1 MSAYI
6 IRRMSFFAILFALLL
21 EQARPLSRNHPVHA
35 GLRAWAVSVRRQCDT
50 DADAGANPPWLAWL
64 GAVVLPALLS
74 SAVYWMLLHWV
85 GYLVALAWSVAVLYV
100 TLGFGQ
106 AGRSFAAVR
115 RALEDGDEE
124 AAREALSHWLGR
136 PLSDDPPRSE
146 LLRATLVQ
154 LVRQSHLQVFGVFV
168 WFTVMALLGL
178 GPAGAVLYRA
188 AQSVREQWGGS
199 NPDMSHPCPASPALQ
214 ACTRR
219 AWELVDWVPARLTA
233 LGFAMAGSFEEAI
246 DGWRTQAGRSPCD
259 TDALVLAAASGALH
273 VHLHDCEATGDTNS
287 LDHDEAGA
295 ITHTPRAFHLRNTLG
310 LVWRL
315 TVVWLLLLLLL
326 NVATLG

>member
-1 MSAYI
+1 
-6 IRRMSFFAILFALLL
+6 MSFFAILFALLL
-21 EQARPLSRNHPVHA
+21 EQARPPLRNHPVYA

-50 DADAGANPPWLAWL
+50 GVNASPPWLAWL

-74 SAVYWMLLHWV
+74 SAVYWMLLRWV
-85 GYLVALAWSVAVLYV
+85 GHLVALAWCVAVLYV
-100 TLGFGQ
+100 TLGLGQ
-106 AGRSFAAVR
+106 AGRCFAAVR
-115 RALEDGDEE
+115 RALEEDDED
-124 AAREALSHWLGR
+124 AARDALAHWLGQ
-136 PLSDDPPRSE
+136 PLPDDLPRSE

-154 LVRQSHLQVFGVFV
+154 LVRQSHLHVFGVLV

-188 AQSVREQWGGS
+188 AQSIRGQWGGDD
-199 NPDMSHPCPASPALQ
+199 PETGRPCPASPALQ
-214 ACTRR
+214 ACTHR

-233 LGFAMAGSFEEAI
+233 LGFAMVGSFEEAI
-246 DGWRTQAGRSPCD
+246 DGWRTQASRRPRD
-259 TDALVLAAASGALH
+259 ADALVLAAASGALH
-273 VHLHDCEATGDTNS
+273 VRLHDREAA
-287 LDHDEAGA
+287 DHDNDAPDGEGA
-295 ITHTPRAFHLRNTLG
+295 ITHTPRTFHLRNTLG